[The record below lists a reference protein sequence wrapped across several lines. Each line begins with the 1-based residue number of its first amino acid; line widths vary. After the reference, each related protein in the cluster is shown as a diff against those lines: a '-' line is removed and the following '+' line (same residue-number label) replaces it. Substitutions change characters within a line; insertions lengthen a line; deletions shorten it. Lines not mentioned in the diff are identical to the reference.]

1 MRLIENSRNIIS
13 KMNLGVLGRGVRWEQ
28 GSTEPAKDHIL
39 SYGNVNDN
47 YCLWKDFTMHKR
59 DQIRS

>member
-1 MRLIENSRNIIS
+1 MYWA
-13 KMNLGVLGRGVRWEQ
+13 KGGGWGG
-28 GSTEPAKDHIL
+28 GSDGNKGGTEPAKDYIL

-59 DQIRS
+59 GQICI